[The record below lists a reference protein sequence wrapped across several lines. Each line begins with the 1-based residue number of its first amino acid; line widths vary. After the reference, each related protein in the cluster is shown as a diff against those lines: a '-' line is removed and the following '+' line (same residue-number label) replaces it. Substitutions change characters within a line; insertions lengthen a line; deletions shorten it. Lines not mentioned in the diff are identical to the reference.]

1 MAKAN
6 VNDNQTV
13 LVTLL
18 KEFIESYAQNH
29 SMPLTQ
35 WLAMELTAHM
45 PEKSPSEIHTI
56 TTGILS
62 TLESIQAKR
71 EALDRSISRG
81 RTKSEWFAQQLNTS
95 HSPDTVHELHT
106 AAVNAQRDILTKTGV
121 IDAEFADTSPQTP
134 PTPHDTARE
143 IQNAAVLG
151 ATVESEGYDLAG
163 EVLRDFAS
171 PYSKF
176 VTDALKSGDTTGLK
190 AAASGAVKTA
200 SERGMLPAM
209 PAGTSEHVI
218 TGVGH
223 MAIEKVKTY
232 AKKLPFIEVIEEV
245 ERDSLSVAG
254 DMLKFANELGSL
266 GAAIGSVFGPV
277 GAVVGGVVG
286 GVTGFVAG
294 TAVAQTVVEK
304 TKEVRRKIVETVSSY
319 AAPVFKKA
327 VEGVKNVGKKNL
339 GWLFG

>member
-1 MAKAN
+1 MINTVK
-6 VNDNQTV
+6 VNNNQAAFV
-13 LVTLL
+13 MLL
-18 KEFIESYAQNH
+18 KEFIESYAQNQY
-29 SMPLTQ
+29 MPLNQ
-35 WLAMELTAHM
+35 WLAATLSSHM

-71 EALDRSISRG
+71 DSLDRSISRG

-95 HSPDTVHELHT
+95 PETVHELHT

-151 ATVESEGYDLAG
+151 STVEPEGYDLAG

-176 VTDALKSGDTTGLK
+176 VTDTLKSGDTTGLK

-223 MAIEKVKTY
+223 MAIEKVKAY
-232 AKKLPFIEVIEEV
+232 AKKLPFVDVVEKV

-304 TKEVRRKIVETVSSY
+304 TKEVRRKVIDTVSSY
-319 AAPVFKKA
+319 VAPVLKRA
-327 VEGVKNVGKKNL
+327 SESVKITSIKIRSL
-339 GWLFG
+339 LFS